1 MVRDV
6 ALVLFQVPVEQG
18 AFVQVVLQ
26 DVPDA
31 HIGGG
36 IRLKGP
42 FTGIVLCG
50 LGLAGQYRPPST
62 GDTGVV
68 GGPV

>member
-36 IRLKGP
+36 IRLQGP
-42 FTGIVLCG
+42 FAGIVQAL
-50 LGLAGQYRPPST
+50 RT
-62 GDTGVV
+62 V
-68 GGPV
+68 GPMELYDPCRYPDL